1 VKETIALR
9 FFAACHAIGYGV
21 QQACLAHSSAG
32 VVDDHGTASIAAGL
46 MVHPL
51 TRWLR
56 DLPLDFDLSL
66 NLLASE
72 LVIP

>member
-1 VKETIALR
+1 MKETIALR

-46 MVHPL
+46 MVHQL
-51 TRWLR
+51 TRQLR
-56 DLPLDFDLSL
+56 GLPLEPDLVL
-66 NLLASE
+66 NLLATE
-72 LVIP
+72 LAVP